1 MSRTGIHGDWV
12 LWFRCSLCQPLF
24 CTVERRAMTDEVRF
38 ETQCCART
46 MTNHARSRQRLWGGC
61 PDRRRTSRWR
71 PTVGPQVLWLGC
83 CPHRHLQASPTDRV
97 GWRSQSSTRVTGLS
111 ENAEAT
117 RARGHGSVMTRFG
130 GADKPLAWGSE
141 PVPDQYSDVWPQS
154 SVRQHRCRTR
164 ARDRALWS
172 LLLGASRQQWSS
184 P

>member
-1 MSRTGIHGDWV
+1 MSAPVNAPLHSAERG
-12 LWFRCSLCQPLF
+12 SLPAA
-24 CTVERRAMTDEVRF
+24 ERRDPFSGEGATFGRAPS
-38 ETQCCART
+38 TTGCRPRACRARR
-46 MTNHARSRQRLWGGC
+46 A
-61 PDRRRTSRWR
+61 SRWR
-71 PTVGPQVLWLGC
+71 LQGRAGVLARPPVGPQVLWLGC

-97 GWRSQSSTRVTGLS
+97 GWRAQSSSRVAGLS

-117 RARGHGSVMTRFG
+117 RARGHGSVMTRLG

-141 PVPDQYSDVWPQS
+141 PVPDRYSDVRPQS
-154 SVRQHRCRTR
+154 SVRQHRCRMR